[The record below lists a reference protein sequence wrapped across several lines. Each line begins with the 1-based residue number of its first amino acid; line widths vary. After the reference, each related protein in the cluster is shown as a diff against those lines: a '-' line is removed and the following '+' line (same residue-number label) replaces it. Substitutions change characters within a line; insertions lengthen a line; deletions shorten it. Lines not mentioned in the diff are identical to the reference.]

1 MKTDTCECGHPRTA
15 HVPMTLDPG
24 RNTERNVD
32 PCEAHVERT
41 VSLGP
46 EVSSRGTMTT
56 VVTYDCR
63 CPDFKAVENATV

>member
-1 MKTDTCECGHPRTA
+1 VKPNQCECGHPRTA

-24 RNTERNVD
+24 RTTERNVD

-41 VSLGP
+41 TSLEASNLSPG
-46 EVSSRGTMTT
+46 SMTT

-63 CPDFKAVENATV
+63 CDDFKAVRDATV